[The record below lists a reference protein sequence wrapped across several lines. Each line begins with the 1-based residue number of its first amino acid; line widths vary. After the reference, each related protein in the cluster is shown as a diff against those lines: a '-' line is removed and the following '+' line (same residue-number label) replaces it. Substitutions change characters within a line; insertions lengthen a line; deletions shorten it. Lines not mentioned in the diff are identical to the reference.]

1 MDLLGYFLDKYRS
14 LVPPDDF
21 LKEATA
27 DVIFRVIGKPLDK
40 KMLSVRNNKIYI
52 KASPAVKNQ
61 IFLHKQKILRT
72 LTSELDK
79 KAPQDIL

>member
-1 MDLLGYFLDKYRS
+1 MNLLSYFLAKYQN

-40 KMLSVRNNKIYI
+40 KMLSVRNNKIYV
-52 KASPAVKNQ
+52 KAPPAVKNQ
-61 IFLHKQKILRT
+61 IFLHKQRILRT
-72 LTSELDK
+72 LMAELDK